1 MRALQQYMNT
11 LEQRGKKGRRSADED
26 TPRRDESV
34 RAAKAQRRSA
44 AEAAKSRA
52 AAADDFDEDGGGGGG
67 GGGGAHEE
75 DPFYAQAAA
84 ESAAKRERKAAKKAP
99 AVRSGPAEEMLD
111 AQVAGETRAV
121 GRDILKNRGLTRE
134 RNKADR
140 CARPALQPWP

>member
-52 AAADDFDEDGGGGGG
+52 AAGDDFDEGGGGGG
-67 GGGGAHEE
+67 GGGGA
-75 DPFYAQAAA
+75 
-84 ESAAKRERKAAKKAP
+84 RGGLGGR
-99 AVRSGPAEEMLD
+99 
-111 AQVAGETRAV
+111 GEPV
-121 GRDILKNRGLTRE
+121 
-134 RNKADR
+134 
-140 CARPALQPWP
+140 LQPAHDAGPGGH

>member
-52 AAADDFDEDGGGGGG
+52 AAGDDFDNNVCTVKRSKSDRWNGG
-67 GGGGAHEE
+67 
-75 DPFYAQAAA
+75 QA
-84 ESAAKRERKAAKKAP
+84 
-99 AVRSGPAEEMLD
+99 L
-111 AQVAGETRAV
+111 
-121 GRDILKNRGLTRE
+121 
-134 RNKADR
+134 
-140 CARPALQPWP
+140 